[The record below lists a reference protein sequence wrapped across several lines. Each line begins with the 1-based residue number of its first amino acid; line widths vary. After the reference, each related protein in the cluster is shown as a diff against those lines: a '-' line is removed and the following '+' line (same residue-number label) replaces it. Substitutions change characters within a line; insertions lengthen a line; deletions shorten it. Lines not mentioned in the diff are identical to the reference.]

1 MRNIDRVF
9 QILGI
14 NSVWDGESLEE
25 AWKQWWDIIQNIMLR
40 NIPPLLCW
48 GVWLARNKSILR
60 DNASSSSHIA
70 TYIVAIFSMMH
81 SKVLVPTVQRIEV
94 EEINQQIPW
103 AYFDGACND
112 QGMCSGGI
120 MLFLDSHHS
129 LKSKVGLGREKQFCG
144 TSHPKASGVL
154 GIGTGMQIPPNL
166 WRFPQCGQLVQRCRE
181 MSHYNFV
188 AYL

>member
-1 MRNIDRVF
+1 
-9 QILGI
+9 
-14 NSVWDGESLEE
+14 
-25 AWKQWWDIIQNIMLR
+25 MLR
-40 NIPPLLCW
+40 NIPPLVCW
-48 GVWLARNKSILR
+48 GVWLTRNKSILR

-129 LKSKVGLGREKQFCG
+129 LKSKVGLGRE
-144 TSHPKASGVL
+144 T
-154 GIGTGMQIPPNL
+154 N
-166 WRFPQCGQLVQRCRE
+166 
-181 MSHYNFV
+181 NFV
-188 AYL
+188 ELLTLKLLVCWALELGCRFLQIFGDSLNVVNWFNVVERCHNITLLRIYDENVQLKSSFDIITC